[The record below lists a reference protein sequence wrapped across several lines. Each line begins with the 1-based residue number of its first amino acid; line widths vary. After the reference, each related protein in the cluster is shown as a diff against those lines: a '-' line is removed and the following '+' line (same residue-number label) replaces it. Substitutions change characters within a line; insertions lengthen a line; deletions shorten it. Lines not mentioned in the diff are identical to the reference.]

1 MLNFTQQTVIN
12 SADRFEKI
20 KGTNTLRIKRIGD
33 YKKANITSVFKTVAS
48 DPVKG
53 TAVITPA
60 ALTEGAAYRLVV
72 YLRLQK
78 SVNSLYAND
87 LVYKGKPLFFEFK
100 GESTLGK
107 GITAMVKA
115 INSQQRMWDNGITY
129 LVASD
134 NATTAT
140 ANDATTITL
149 TCADEYQLFYHVE
162 LQKFTSTPDN
172 GDPTKS
178 QYTSVY
184 KFVNGETGNST
195 EIVVNQSKLGVG
207 TYDMLIQDLRLPTY
221 ENTNWISMNKMEMPI
236 VGAKYTQYVLE
247 YEVERGI
254 MGLGSAGALVTARTT
269 HVFFVKSDLEAAFD
283 AVLNS
288 IGVKDVQ
295 VVSYPG
301 SAQKLFIIG
310 DTSLSLV
317 PLETTQLEVEGANGT
332 VTWVSGTTA
341 TATVSSTGLV
351 TPVAEGTTV
360 ITATDASDNSG
371 SITIKVVP

>member
-12 SADRFEKI
+12 SSDRFK
-20 KGTNTLRIKRIGD
+20 KMGTDTLRIKRIGD
-33 YKKANITSVFKTVAS
+33 YKKANIKSVFKTVAS

-60 ALTEGAAYRLVV
+60 ALDSGAAYRLVV

-100 GESTLGK
+100 GTGVIADD
-107 GITAMVKA
+107 ITAMVKA

-129 LVASD
+129 LVASGT
-134 NATTAT
+134 ATTL
-140 ANDATTITL
+140 TL

-162 LQKFTSTPDN
+162 LQKFTATALN
-172 GDPTKS
+172 GDPTAS

-184 KFVNGETGNST
+184 KFVNGETGNAAQ
-195 EIVVNQSKLGVG
+195 IVVNQSKLGVG

-247 YEVERGI
+247 YEVERGV
-254 MGLGSAGALVTARTT
+254 MGLGSAGALVKARTT
-269 HVFFVKSDLEAAFD
+269 HVFFVKSDLVTSFD
-283 AVLNS
+283 SVLTS
-288 IGVKDVQ
+288 IGV
-295 VVSYPG
+295 
-301 SAQKLFIIG
+301 
-310 DTSLSLV
+310 
-317 PLETTQLEVEGANGT
+317 
-332 VTWVSGTTA
+332 SG
-341 TATVSSTGLV
+341 ATVEV
-351 TPVAEGTTV
+351 VA
-360 ITATDASDNSG
+360 
-371 SITIKVVP
+371 

>member
-20 KGTNTLRIKRIGD
+20 KDKDILRIKRIGD
-33 YKKANITSVFKTVAS
+33 YKKANIKSVFKTVAS

-60 ALTEGAAYRLVV
+60 ALTDGKAYRLVV

-129 LVASD
+129 LVAND

-149 TCADEYQLFYHVE
+149 TCADEYQLFYHIE
-162 LQKFTSTPDN
+162 LQEFTPTAVN
-172 GDPTKS
+172 GDPTAS
-178 QYTSVY
+178 QYKSIH
-184 KFVNGETGNST
+184 KFVNGEAGNSAQ
-195 EIVVNQSKLGVG
+195 IVVNQSKLGVG

-236 VGAKYTQYVLE
+236 VGEKYTQYVLE

-269 HVFFVKSDLEAAFD
+269 HIFFVKSDLVTAFD
-283 AVLNS
+283 AILNT

-295 VVSYPG
+295 TVSYPG
-301 SAQKLFIIG
+301 SVQELFIIG
-310 DTSLSLV
+310 DTLLSV
-317 PLETTQLEVEGANGT
+317 GDKTQLEVEGANGAITWTSSDADVASVDSGKVTALVAGST
-332 VTWVSGTTA
+332 VVKAVESGT
-341 TATVSSTGLV
+341 SN
-351 TPVAEGTTV
+351 E
-360 ITATDASDNSG
+360 G
-371 SITIKVVP
+371 SITITVV

>member
-20 KGTNTLRIKRIGD
+20 KDKDILRIKRIGD
-33 YKKANITSVFKTVAS
+33 YKKANIKSVFKTVAS

-53 TAVITPA
+53 TAAIKPA
-60 ALTEGAAYRLVV
+60 ALTSGDAYRLVV

-100 GESTLGK
+100 GTGTISSD
-107 GITAMVKA
+107 ITAMVKA

-129 LVASD
+129 LVASG
-134 NATTAT
+134 TADT
-140 ANDATTITL
+140 LTL

-162 LQKFTSTPDN
+162 LQKFDTAVT
-172 GDPTKS
+172 DPTAS
-178 QYTSVY
+178 QYVSVY
-184 KFVNGETGNST
+184 KFVNGEAGNST
-195 EIVVNQSKLGVG
+195 AIVVNQSKLGVG

-236 VGAKYTQYVLE
+236 VGEKYTQYVLE

-269 HVFFVKSDLEAAFD
+269 HVFFVKSDLVSAFD
-283 AVLNS
+283 TDLNS
-288 IGVKDVQ
+288 IVGAGFVKA
-295 VVSYPG
+295 VSDQNL
-301 SAQKLFIIG
+301 ALLK
-310 DTSLSLV
+310 
-317 PLETTQLEVEGANGT
+317 
-332 VTWVSGTTA
+332 
-341 TATVSSTGLV
+341 
-351 TPVAEGTTV
+351 
-360 ITATDASDNSG
+360 
-371 SITIKVVP
+371 

>member
-12 SADRFEKI
+12 SSDRFK
-20 KGTNTLRIKRIGD
+20 KMGTDTLRIKRIGD
-33 YKKANITSVFKTVAS
+33 YKKENIKSVFKTVAS

-53 TAVITPA
+53 TAVITPVLADLA
-60 ALTEGAAYRLVV
+60 AGDYRLVV

-100 GESTLGK
+100 CTGVVATD
-107 GITAMVKA
+107 ITAMVKA

-129 LVASD
+129 LVASG
-134 NATTAT
+134 
-140 ANDATTITL
+140 DATTLTL

-162 LQKFTSTPDN
+162 LQKFTPNT
-172 GDPTKS
+172 DPTAS

-195 EIVVNQSKLGVG
+195 AIVVNQSRLGVG

-236 VGAKYTQYVLE
+236 VGEKYTQYVLE

-269 HVFFVKSDLEAAFD
+269 HVFFVKSDLVAAFD
-283 AVLNS
+283 GILNT
-288 IGVKDVQ
+288 IVNDVQ

-301 SAQKLFIIG
+301 AAQELFIVG
-310 DTSLSLV
+310 DTLIDLSAN
-317 PLETTQLEVEGANGT
+317 EKTQLKVEGANGAI
-332 VTWVSGTTA
+332 TWLSGTPA
-341 TATVSSTGLV
+341 TADVVAGLV
-351 TPVAEGTTV
+351 TPKAVGTTV
-360 ITATDASDNSG
+360 ITATDPKGNSG
-371 SITIKVVP
+371 SITIEVVA

>member
-12 SADRFEKI
+12 SADRFK
-20 KGTNTLRIKRIGD
+20 KMGTDTLRIKRIGD
-33 YKKANITSVFKTVAS
+33 YKKANIKSVFKTVAS

-53 TAVITPA
+53 TAVIKPVLADLA
-60 ALTEGAAYRLVV
+60 AGDYRLVV

-100 GESTLGK
+100 CTGVVATD
-107 GITAMVKA
+107 IDTMVKA

-129 LVASD
+129 LVASG
-134 NATTAT
+134 TAT
-140 ANDATTITL
+140 ALTL

-162 LQKFTSTPDN
+162 LQRFTPNT
-172 GDPTKS
+172 DPTAS

-184 KFVNGETGNST
+184 KFVNGEAGNAAQ
-195 EIVVNQSKLGVG
+195 IVVNQSKLGVG

-236 VGAKYTQYVLE
+236 VGGKYTQYVLE

-269 HVFFVKSDLEAAFD
+269 HVFFVKSDLVAAFD
-283 AVLNS
+283 AILNS
-288 IGVKDVQ
+288 IVSDVQ

-301 SAQKLFIIG
+301 ATQELFIVG
-310 DTSLSLV
+310 DTLIDLSAN
-317 PLETTQLEVEGANGT
+317 EKTQLEVEGANGAIN
-332 VTWVSGTTA
+332 WVSGTPA
-341 TATVSSTGLV
+341 TAGVVNGLV
-351 TPVAEGTTV
+351 TPVAVGTTV
-360 ITATDASDNSG
+360 ITATDASGNSG
-371 SITIKVVP
+371 SITIEVVA

>member
-12 SADRFEKI
+12 SADRFEKV
-20 KGTNTLRIKRIGD
+20 KGTDTLRIKRIGD
-33 YKKANITSVFKTVAS
+33 YKKANIKSVFKTVAS

-60 ALTEGAAYRLVV
+60 ALDSGAAYRLVV

-100 GESTLGK
+100 GTGTTADD
-107 GITAMVKA
+107 ITAMVKA

-129 LVASD
+129 LVASG
-134 NATTAT
+134 TADT
-140 ANDATTITL
+140 LTL

-162 LQKFTSTPDN
+162 LQKFDTAVT
-172 GDPTKS
+172 DPTAS
-178 QYTSVY
+178 QYVSVY
-184 KFVNGETGNST
+184 KFVNGEAGNAAQ
-195 EIVVNQSKLGVG
+195 IVVNQSKLGVG

-254 MGLGSAGALVTARTT
+254 MGLGSAGALVTARTI
-269 HVFFVKSDLEAAFD
+269 HVLFVKSDLVAAFD
-283 AVLNS
+283 NVLNS

-295 VVSYPG
+295 TVSYPG
-301 SAQKLFIIG
+301 SVQELFIVG
-310 DTSLSLV
+310 DTLLSV
-317 PLETTQLEVEGANGT
+317 GDKTQLEVEGANGT
-332 VTWVSGTTA
+332 ITWTSSNADKASVSTSGEVTALVAGSTVVKAVESGT
-341 TATVSSTGLV
+341 LN
-351 TPVAEGTTV
+351 E
-360 ITATDASDNSG
+360 G
-371 SITIKVVP
+371 SITITVI

>member
-12 SADRFEKI
+12 SADRFEKV
-20 KGTNTLRIKRIGD
+20 KGTDTLRIKRIGD
-33 YKKANITSVFKTVAS
+33 YKKANIKSVFKTVAS

-60 ALTEGAAYRLVV
+60 ALDSGAAYRLVV

-100 GESTLGK
+100 GTGTTADD
-107 GITAMVKA
+107 ITAMVKA

-129 LVASD
+129 LVASG
-134 NATTAT
+134 TADT
-140 ANDATTITL
+140 LTL

-162 LQKFTSTPDN
+162 LQKFDTAVT
-172 GDPTKS
+172 DPTAS
-178 QYTSVY
+178 QYVSVY
-184 KFVNGETGNST
+184 KFVNGEAGNAAQ
-195 EIVVNQSKLGVG
+195 IVVNQSKLGVG

-269 HVFFVKSDLEAAFD
+269 HVFFVKSDLVSAFD
-283 AVLNS
+283 TDLNS
-288 IGVKDVQ
+288 VVGAGFVKS
-295 VVSYPG
+295 VSDQNLPIL
-301 SAQKLFIIG
+301 K
-310 DTSLSLV
+310 
-317 PLETTQLEVEGANGT
+317 
-332 VTWVSGTTA
+332 
-341 TATVSSTGLV
+341 
-351 TPVAEGTTV
+351 
-360 ITATDASDNSG
+360 
-371 SITIKVVP
+371 

>member
-12 SADRFEKI
+12 SADRFK
-20 KGTNTLRIKRIGD
+20 KMGTDTLRIKRIGD
-33 YKKANITSVFKTVAS
+33 YKKANIKSVFKTVAS

-53 TAVITPA
+53 TAVITPTAA
-60 ALTEGAAYRLVV
+60 ALTSGDYRLVV

-100 GESTLGK
+100 GTGTIATD
-107 GITAMVKA
+107 ITAMVKA

-129 LVASD
+129 LVASGD
-134 NATTAT
+134 AT
-140 ANDATTITL
+140 ALTL

-162 LQKFTSTPDN
+162 LQKFTPNT
-172 GDPTKS
+172 DPTAS

-184 KFVNGETGNST
+184 KFVNGETGNAAQ
-195 EIVVNQSKLGVG
+195 IVVNQSKLGVG

-269 HVFFVKSDLEAAFD
+269 HVLFVKSDLVTAFD
-283 AVLNS
+283 AILNTIVS
-288 IGVKDVQ
+288 DVK

-301 SAQKLFIIG
+301 STQELFIVG
-310 DTSLSLV
+310 DTLIDLSAN
-317 PLETTQLEVEGANGT
+317 EKTQLEVEGANGAI
-332 VTWVSGTTA
+332 TWTSSDTA
-341 TATVSSTGLV
+341 KATVSAGLV
-351 TPVAEGTTV
+351 TPVAVGTTV
-360 ITATDASDNSG
+360 ITATDASGNSG
-371 SITIKVVP
+371 SITIEVVA

>member
-12 SADRFEKI
+12 SSDRFK
-20 KGTNTLRIKRIGD
+20 KMGTDTLRIKRIGD
-33 YKKANITSVFKTVAS
+33 YKKANIKSVFKTVAS

-53 TAVITPA
+53 TAVITPTAA
-60 ALTEGAAYRLVV
+60 ALTSGDYRLVV

-100 GESTLGK
+100 CTGTVATDIST
-107 GITAMVKA
+107 IVKA

-129 LVASD
+129 LVASGT
-134 NATTAT
+134 ATTL
-140 ANDATTITL
+140 TL

-162 LQKFTSTPDN
+162 LQKFTATALN
-172 GDPTKS
+172 GDPTAS

-184 KFVNGETGNST
+184 KFVNGETGNAPQ
-195 EIVVNQSKLGVG
+195 IVVNQSKLGVG

-236 VGAKYTQYVLE
+236 VGEKYTQYVLE

-269 HVFFVKSDLEAAFD
+269 HVFFVKSDLVAAFD
-283 AVLNS
+283 GILNT
-288 IGVKDVQ
+288 IVNDVQ

-301 SAQKLFIIG
+301 AAQELFIVG
-310 DTSLSLV
+310 DTLIDLSAI
-317 PLETTQLEVEGANGT
+317 EKTQLEVEGANGAI
-332 VTWVSGTTA
+332 TWVSGTPA
-341 TATVSSTGLV
+341 TADVVGGLV
-351 TPVAEGTTV
+351 TPKAVGTTV
-360 ITATDASDNSG
+360 ITATDASGNSG
-371 SITIKVVP
+371 SITIEVVA

>member
-12 SADRFEKI
+12 SSDRFEKI
-20 KGTNTLRIKRIGD
+20 KDKNILRIKRIGD
-33 YKKANITSVFKTVAS
+33 YKKENIKSVFKTVAS

-53 TAVITPA
+53 TAAIKPTA
-60 ALTEGAAYRLVV
+60 AKLTSGDYRLVV

-100 GESTLGK
+100 GTGTVATD
-107 GITAMVKA
+107 IPNIVKA

-129 LVASD
+129 LVASG
-134 NATTAT
+134 
-140 ANDATTITL
+140 DATTLTL

-162 LQKFTSTPDN
+162 LQKFTATALN
-172 GDPTKS
+172 GDPTAS
-178 QYTSVY
+178 QYAPVY
-184 KFVNGETGNST
+184 KFVNGEAGNDG

-236 VGAKYTQYVLE
+236 VGEKYTQYVLE
-247 YEVERGI
+247 YEVERGV

-269 HVFFVKSDLEAAFD
+269 HVFFVKSDLVAGNDGFD

-288 IGVKDVQ
+288 IGVIDVQ
-295 VVSYPG
+295 TVSYPG
-301 SAQKLFIIG
+301 ATHELLIVG
-310 DTSLSLV
+310 DTLLDLSAN
-317 PLETTQLEVEGANGT
+317 EKTQLKVEGANGAI
-332 VTWVSGTTA
+332 TWLSGTPA
-341 TATVSSTGLV
+341 TADVVAGLV
-351 TPVAEGTTV
+351 TPKAVGTTV
-360 ITATDASDNSG
+360 ITATDSKGNSG
-371 SITIKVVP
+371 SITIEVVA

>member
-12 SADRFEKI
+12 SSDRFK
-20 KGTNTLRIKRIGD
+20 KMGTDTLRIKRIGD
-33 YKKANITSVFKTVAS
+33 YKKANIKSVFKTVAS

-60 ALTEGAAYRLVV
+60 ALTSGDAYRLVV

-100 GESTLGK
+100 GTGVVAND
-107 GITAMVKA
+107 ITAMVKA

-129 LVASD
+129 LVASG
-134 NATTAT
+134 TAT
-140 ANDATTITL
+140 ALTL

-162 LQKFTSTPDN
+162 LQKFTPST
-172 GDPTKS
+172 DPTVS

-184 KFVNGETGNST
+184 KFVNGETGNAT
-195 EIVVNQSKLGVG
+195 QIVVNQSKLGVG

-269 HVFFVKSDLEAAFD
+269 HVFFVKSDLVADFD
-283 AVLNS
+283 AILNTIVS
-288 IGVKDVQ
+288 DVQ

-301 SAQKLFIIG
+301 ATQELFIIG
-310 DTSLSLV
+310 DTLIDLSAA
-317 PLETTQLEVEGANGT
+317 EKTQLEVEGANGAIN
-332 VTWVSGTTA
+332 WVSGTTA

-351 TPVAEGTTV
+351 TPVAVGTTV
-360 ITATDASDNSG
+360 ITATDASGNSG
-371 SITIKVVP
+371 SITIEVVA

>member
-12 SADRFEKI
+12 SSDRFKKI
-20 KGTNTLRIKRIGD
+20 EGKDILRIKRIGD
-33 YKKANITSVFKTVAS
+33 YKKENITKVFKTVAS

-53 TAVITPA
+53 TAAIKPTAV
-60 ALTEGAAYRLVV
+60 LTSGAAYRLVV

-100 GESTLGK
+100 CTGVVATD
-107 GITAMVKA
+107 ITAMVKA

-129 LVASD
+129 LVASG
-134 NATTAT
+134 
-140 ANDATTITL
+140 DATTLTL

-162 LQKFTSTPDN
+162 LQRFTATALN
-172 GDPTKS
+172 GDPTAS

-184 KFVNGETGNST
+184 KFVNGEAGNAAQ
-195 EIVVNQSKLGVG
+195 IVVNQSKLGVG

-269 HVFFVKSDLEAAFD
+269 HVFFVKLDLVDSFD
-283 AVLNS
+283 AVLS
-288 IGVKDVQ
+288 
-295 VVSYPG
+295 P
-301 SAQKLFIIG
+301 
-310 DTSLSLV
+310 
-317 PLETTQLEVEGANGT
+317 
-332 VTWVSGTTA
+332 
-341 TATVSSTGLV
+341 LV
-351 TPVAEGTTV
+351 TGGIIVASR
-360 ITATDASDNSG
+360 D
-371 SITIKVVP
+371 TINQ

>member
-12 SADRFEKI
+12 SSDRFKKI
-20 KGTNTLRIKRIGD
+20 EGKDILRIKRIGD
-33 YKKANITSVFKTVAS
+33 YKKENITKVFKTVAS

-53 TAVITPA
+53 TAAIKPTAV
-60 ALTEGAAYRLVV
+60 LTSGAAYRLVV

-100 GESTLGK
+100 CTGTVATD
-107 GITAMVKA
+107 IPNIVKA

-129 LVASD
+129 LVASG
-134 NATTAT
+134 TAT
-140 ANDATTITL
+140 ALTL

-162 LQKFTSTPDN
+162 LQKFTPNT
-172 GDPTKS
+172 DPTAS

-195 EIVVNQSKLGVG
+195 AIVVNQSRLGVG

-236 VGAKYTQYVLE
+236 VGEKYTQYVLE

-269 HVFFVKSDLEAAFD
+269 HVFFVKFDLVSSFD
-283 AVLNS
+283 SVLTS
-288 IGVKDVQ
+288 IGV
-295 VVSYPG
+295 
-301 SAQKLFIIG
+301 
-310 DTSLSLV
+310 
-317 PLETTQLEVEGANGT
+317 
-332 VTWVSGTTA
+332 SG
-341 TATVSSTGLV
+341 ATVEV
-351 TPVAEGTTV
+351 VA
-360 ITATDASDNSG
+360 
-371 SITIKVVP
+371 

>member
-12 SADRFEKI
+12 SSDRFKQI
-20 KGTNTLRIKRIGD
+20 GTDTLRIKRIGD
-33 YKKANITSVFKTVAS
+33 YKKANIKSVFKTVAS

-60 ALTEGAAYRLVV
+60 ALTSGAAYRLVV

-100 GESTLGK
+100 GTGTV
-107 GITAMVKA
+107 GTDITAMVKA

-134 NATTAT
+134 NASTAT
-140 ANDATTITL
+140 ANDATTLTL

-162 LQKFTSTPDN
+162 LQKFTPNT
-172 GDPTKS
+172 DPTTS
-178 QYTSVY
+178 QYVSVY
-184 KFVNGETGNST
+184 KFVNGEAGNDT
-195 EIVVNQSKLGVG
+195 EIAVTQSKLGVG

-236 VGAKYTQYVLE
+236 VGAKYAQYVIE

-269 HVFFVKSDLEAAFD
+269 HVLFVKSDLVSAFD
-283 AVLNS
+283 AILNTIVS
-288 IGVKDVQ
+288 DVQ

-310 DTSLSLV
+310 DTLIDLSAN
-317 PLETTQLEVEGANGT
+317 EKTQLEVEGANGAI
-332 VTWVSGTTA
+332 TWVSGTTA
-341 TATVSSTGLV
+341 TATVSAGLV
-351 TPVAEGTTV
+351 TPVAVGTTV
-360 ITATDASDNSG
+360 ITATDASGNSG
-371 SITIKVVP
+371 SITIEVVA

>member
-12 SADRFEKI
+12 SADRFEL
-20 KGTNTLRIKRIGD
+20 KGDTLRIRRIGD
-33 YKKANITSVFKTVAS
+33 YKKANIKSVFKTIAS

-53 TAVITPA
+53 TAVITPTVGD
-60 ALTEGAAYRLVV
+60 LTSGDYRLVV

-100 GESTLGK
+100 CTGTIATD
-107 GITAMVKA
+107 ITTMVKA
-115 INSQQRMWDNGITY
+115 INNQQRMWDNGITY
-129 LVASD
+129 LVASGSG
-134 NATTAT
+134 TAL
-140 ANDATTITL
+140 TL

-162 LQKFTSTPDN
+162 LQKFTPTPVD
-172 GDPTKS
+172 GDPTAS

-184 KFVNGETGNST
+184 KFVNGEAGNAAQ
-195 EIVVNQSKLGVG
+195 IVVNQSKLGVG
-207 TYDMLIQDLRLPTY
+207 TYEMLIQDLRLPTY

-269 HVFFVKSDLEAAFD
+269 HVLFVKSDLVAAFD
-283 AVLNS
+283 AILNT
-288 IGVKDVQ
+288 IVDNVQ

-301 SAQKLFIIG
+301 AAQELFIIG
-310 DTSLSLV
+310 DTY
-317 PLETTQLEVEGANGT
+317 LENGSTSKLEVEGANKT
-332 VTWVSGTTA
+332 ITWSVVSGTS
-341 TATVSSTGLV
+341 ATVDSATGLV
-351 TPVAEGTTV
+351 TAHATNTGDTV
-360 ITATDASDNSG
+360 IKAVESGTLNEG
-371 SITIKVVP
+371 SITITVV

>member
-12 SADRFEKI
+12 SSDRFEKSTSDI
-20 KGTNTLRIKRIGD
+20 LRIKRIGD
-33 YKKANITSVFKTVAS
+33 YKKANIKSVFKTVAS

-53 TAVITPA
+53 TAVITHD
-60 ALTEGAAYRLVV
+60 ALTPGSAYRLIV

-100 GESTLGK
+100 GSDDV
-107 GITAMVKA
+107 AKA

-129 LVASD
+129 LVASGT
-134 NATTAT
+134 ATTL
-140 ANDATTITL
+140 TL

-162 LQKFTSTPDN
+162 LQKFEPTAVN
-172 GDPTKS
+172 GDPTAS

-184 KFVNGETGNST
+184 KFVNGEAGNSAQ
-195 EIVVNQSKLGVG
+195 IVVNQSRLGVG

-236 VGAKYTQYVLE
+236 VGEKYTQYVLE

-269 HVFFVKSDLEAAFD
+269 HVFFVKSDLVAAFD
-283 AVLNS
+283 GILNT
-288 IGVKDVQ
+288 IVNDVQ

-301 SAQKLFIIG
+301 ATQELFIVG
-310 DTSLSLV
+310 DTLIDLSAN
-317 PLETTQLEVEGANGT
+317 EKTQLEVEGANGAI
-332 VTWVSGTTA
+332 TWVSGTPETA
-341 TATVSSTGLV
+341 DVADGLV
-351 TPVAEGTTV
+351 TPKAVGTTV
-360 ITATDASDNSG
+360 ITATDSKGNSG
-371 SITIKVVP
+371 YITIEVVA

>member
-12 SADRFEKI
+12 SSDRFK
-20 KGTNTLRIKRIGD
+20 KMDPDTLRIKRIGD
-33 YKKANITSVFKTVAS
+33 YKKANIKSVFKTVAS
-48 DPVKG
+48 DPIKG

-60 ALTEGAAYRLVV
+60 ALDSGAAYRLVV

-100 GESTLGK
+100 GTGT
-107 GITAMVKA
+107 ITTDVAAMVKA

-129 LVASD
+129 LVAS
-134 NATTAT
+134 ATDSDDV
-140 ANDATTITL
+140 DADLDALTL

-162 LQKFTSTPDN
+162 LQKFEPTVVN
-172 GDPTKS
+172 GDPTAS

-184 KFVNGETGNST
+184 KFVNGEAGNSAQ
-195 EIVVNQSKLGVG
+195 IVVNQSKLGVG

-236 VGAKYTQYVLE
+236 VGEKYTQYVLE

-269 HVFFVKSDLEAAFD
+269 HVFFVKSDLVSAFD
-283 AVLNS
+283 TDLNS
-288 IGVKDVQ
+288 VVGAGFVK
-295 VVSYPG
+295 
-301 SAQKLFIIG
+301 
-310 DTSLSLV
+310 
-317 PLETTQLEVEGANGT
+317 T
-332 VTWVSGTTA
+332 VNDQN
-341 TATVSSTGLV
+341 LLLL
-351 TPVAEGTTV
+351 
-360 ITATDASDNSG
+360 
-371 SITIKVVP
+371 K

>member
-12 SADRFEKI
+12 SADRFK
-20 KGTNTLRIKRIGD
+20 KMGTDTLRIKRIGD
-33 YKKANITSVFKTVAS
+33 YKKASIKSVFKTVAS

-53 TAVITPA
+53 TAVITPTA
-60 ALTEGAAYRLVV
+60 AKLTEGDYRLVV

-100 GESTLGK
+100 GTGT
-107 GITAMVKA
+107 ITTDVAAMVKA

-129 LVASD
+129 LVAS
-134 NATTAT
+134 ATDSDDV
-140 ANDATTITL
+140 DADLDALTL

-162 LQKFTSTPDN
+162 LQKFTPNT
-172 GDPTKS
+172 DPTAS

-184 KFVNGETGNST
+184 KFVNGEAGNSPQIAVT
-195 EIVVNQSKLGVG
+195 QSKLGVG
-207 TYDMLIQDLRLPTY
+207 TYEMLIQDLRLPTY

-269 HVFFVKSDLEAAFD
+269 HVFFVKSDLESAFD
-283 AVLNS
+283 TDLNS
-288 IGVKDVQ
+288 IVGAGFVK
-295 VVSYPG
+295 
-301 SAQKLFIIG
+301 
-310 DTSLSLV
+310 
-317 PLETTQLEVEGANGT
+317 
-332 VTWVSGTTA
+332 
-341 TATVSSTGLV
+341 TVSDQNL
-351 TPVAEGTTV
+351 ALL
-360 ITATDASDNSG
+360 
-371 SITIKVVP
+371 K

>member
-12 SADRFEKI
+12 SSDRFK
-20 KGTNTLRIKRIGD
+20 KMGTDTLRIKRIGD
-33 YKKANITSVFKTVAS
+33 YKKANIKSVFKTVAS

-60 ALTEGAAYRLVV
+60 ALTSGDAYRLVV

-100 GESTLGK
+100 GTGT
-107 GITAMVKA
+107 ITTDVAAMVKA

-129 LVASD
+129 LVASG
-134 NATTAT
+134 TADT
-140 ANDATTITL
+140 LTL

-162 LQKFTSTPDN
+162 LQKFTPNT
-172 GDPTKS
+172 DPTAS

-184 KFVNGETGNST
+184 KFVNGETGNAAQ
-195 EIVVNQSKLGVG
+195 IVVNQSKLGVG

-236 VGAKYTQYVLE
+236 VGEKYTQYVLE

-269 HVFFVKSDLEAAFD
+269 HVFFVKSDLVAAFD
-283 AVLNS
+283 GILNT
-288 IGVKDVQ
+288 IVNDVQ

-301 SAQKLFIIG
+301 AAQELFIVG
-310 DTSLSLV
+310 DTLIDLSAA
-317 PLETTQLEVEGANGT
+317 EKTQLEVEGANGAIN
-332 VTWVSGTTA
+332 WVSGTTA
-341 TATVSSTGLV
+341 TATVAGGLV
-351 TPVAEGTTV
+351 TPVAVGTTV
-360 ITATDASDNSG
+360 ITATDASGNSG
-371 SITIKVVP
+371 SITIEVVA

>member
-12 SADRFEKI
+12 SSDRFKKI
-20 KGTNTLRIKRIGD
+20 GTDTLRIKRIGD
-33 YKKANITSVFKTVAS
+33 YKKANIKGVFKTVAS

-60 ALTEGAAYRLVV
+60 ALDSGAAYRLVV

-129 LVASD
+129 LVAS
-134 NATTAT
+134 ATDSDDV
-140 ANDATTITL
+140 DADLDALTL

-162 LQKFTSTPDN
+162 LQKFDTSIT
-172 GDPTKS
+172 DPTLS
-178 QYTSVY
+178 QYKSIY
-184 KFVNGETGNST
+184 KFVNGEAGNSPQIAVT
-195 EIVVNQSKLGVG
+195 QSKLGVG
-207 TYDMLIQDLRLPTY
+207 TYEMLIQDLRLPTY

-236 VGAKYTQYVLE
+236 VGEKYTQYVLE

-269 HVFFVKSDLEAAFD
+269 HVFFVKSDLVAAFD
-283 AVLNS
+283 TDLNS
-288 IGVKDVQ
+288 VVGAGFVK
-295 VVSYPG
+295 
-301 SAQKLFIIG
+301 
-310 DTSLSLV
+310 
-317 PLETTQLEVEGANGT
+317 
-332 VTWVSGTTA
+332 
-341 TATVSSTGLV
+341 TVSDQNL
-351 TPVAEGTTV
+351 
-360 ITATDASDNSG
+360 
-371 SITIKVVP
+371 SILK

>member
-12 SADRFEKI
+12 SSDRFK
-20 KGTNTLRIKRIGD
+20 KMGTDTLRIKRIGD
-33 YKKANITSVFKTVAS
+33 YKKANIKSVFKTVAS

-53 TAVITPA
+53 TAVIKPVLADLA
-60 ALTEGAAYRLVV
+60 AGDYRLVV

-100 GESTLGK
+100 CTGVVATD
-107 GITAMVKA
+107 ITTMVKA

-129 LVASD
+129 LVASG
-134 NATTAT
+134 NAT
-140 ANDATTITL
+140 DLIL

-162 LQKFTSTPDN
+162 LQRFTATALN
-172 GDPTKS
+172 GDPTAS
-178 QYTSVY
+178 QYTSVL

-195 EIVVNQSKLGVG
+195 KIVVNQSKLGVG

-236 VGAKYTQYVLE
+236 VGEKYTQYVLE

-269 HVFFVKSDLEAAFD
+269 HVFFVKSDLVNSFD
-283 AVLNS
+283 SVLTS
-288 IGVKDVQ
+288 IGVSGATIE
-295 VVSYPG
+295 VV
-301 SAQKLFIIG
+301 A
-310 DTSLSLV
+310 
-317 PLETTQLEVEGANGT
+317 
-332 VTWVSGTTA
+332 
-341 TATVSSTGLV
+341 
-351 TPVAEGTTV
+351 
-360 ITATDASDNSG
+360 
-371 SITIKVVP
+371 

>member
-12 SADRFEKI
+12 SADRFK
-20 KGTNTLRIKRIGD
+20 KMGTDTLRIKRIGD
-33 YKKANITSVFKTVAS
+33 YKKANIKSVFKTVAS

-53 TAVITPA
+53 TAVITPTAA
-60 ALTEGAAYRLVV
+60 ALTSGDYRLVV

-100 GESTLGK
+100 CTGTVATDIST
-107 GITAMVKA
+107 IVKA

-129 LVASD
+129 LVASG
-134 NATTAT
+134 TAT
-140 ANDATTITL
+140 ALTL

-162 LQKFTSTPDN
+162 LQKFTPNT
-172 GDPTKS
+172 DPTAS

-184 KFVNGETGNST
+184 KFVNGETGNAAQ
-195 EIVVNQSKLGVG
+195 IVVNQSKLGVG

-269 HVFFVKSDLEAAFD
+269 HVLFVKSDLVTAFD
-283 AVLNS
+283 AILNTIVS
-288 IGVKDVQ
+288 DVK

-301 SAQKLFIIG
+301 STQELFIVG
-310 DTSLSLV
+310 DTLIDLSAN
-317 PLETTQLEVEGANGT
+317 EKTQLEVEGANGAI
-332 VTWVSGTTA
+332 TWTSSDTA
-341 TATVSSTGLV
+341 KATVSAGLV
-351 TPVAEGTTV
+351 TPVAVGTTV
-360 ITATDASDNSG
+360 ITATDASGNSG
-371 SITIKVVP
+371 SITIEVVA

>member
-12 SADRFEKI
+12 SADRFK
-20 KGTNTLRIKRIGD
+20 KMGTDTLRIKRIGD
-33 YKKANITSVFKTVAS
+33 YKKANIKKVFKTVAS

-53 TAVITPA
+53 TAAIKPTA
-60 ALTEGAAYRLVV
+60 ALTDGAAYRLVV

-100 GESTLGK
+100 GTGAVK
-107 GITAMVKA
+107 TDIPAMVKA

-129 LVASD
+129 LVAS
-134 NATTAT
+134 ATDS
-140 ANDATTITL
+140 NDEDSTIDTLIL

-162 LQKFTSTPDN
+162 LQKFTPST
-172 GDPTKS
+172 DPTVS

-195 EIVVNQSKLGVG
+195 AIVVNQSKLGVG
-207 TYDMLIQDLRLPTY
+207 TYEMLIQDLRLPTY

-236 VGAKYTQYVLE
+236 VGAKYTQYVFE

-269 HVFFVKSDLEAAFD
+269 HVFFVKSDLEADFD
-283 AVLNS
+283 AILNT
-288 IGVKDVQ
+288 ILGTGFVK
-295 VVSYPG
+295 
-301 SAQKLFIIG
+301 
-310 DTSLSLV
+310 
-317 PLETTQLEVEGANGT
+317 
-332 VTWVSGTTA
+332 
-341 TATVSSTGLV
+341 TVSDQNL
-351 TPVAEGTTV
+351 ALL
-360 ITATDASDNSG
+360 
-371 SITIKVVP
+371 K